1 LDVFVFLLHLPETGQ
16 KFDARAKPCVFIG
29 YPSNSKG
36 YKLYDLINHSV
47 FVSRDVVFHE
57 HIFPFASHLT
67 NFNSNGCFVVPKPI
81 SDVVSSTSA
90 HSHNDSVDSHNNSA
104 SHDLSHFDLSNS
116 VVPAPP
122 ISILVSVRQSTR
134 IRRRPGYLQ
143 QFHCNL
149 ATRSTH
155 PIGSTSSFPGKQ
167 HDISSV
173 IGYNHLSHPYKN
185 FSCSVSSHIEPKSFS
200 QAIKS
205 PQWHD
210 AMVAEISAL
219 EANNTWIVTNL
230 PSNKHPI
237 GCKWVYKVKLKAN
250 GEIERYKAGLVAKGY
265 TQCEGLDYYDTFS
278 SVAKLTT
285 VWCLLAL
292 AVVKN

>member
-81 SDVVSSTSA
+81 SDVVPSTSV

-104 SHDLSHFDLSNS
+104 SHDLSNS

-122 ISILVSVRQSTR
+122 ISIPVSVRQSTR
-134 IRRRPGYLQ
+134 VRRRPGYLQ
-143 QFHCNL
+143 
-149 ATRSTH
+149 
-155 PIGSTSSFPGKQ
+155 
-167 HDISSV
+167 
-173 IGYNHLSHPYKN
+173 
-185 FSCSVSSHIEPKSFS
+185 
-200 QAIKS
+200 
-205 PQWHD
+205 
-210 AMVAEISAL
+210 
-219 EANNTWIVTNL
+219 
-230 PSNKHPI
+230 
-237 GCKWVYKVKLKAN
+237 
-250 GEIERYKAGLVAKGY
+250 
-265 TQCEGLDYYDTFS
+265 
-278 SVAKLTT
+278 
-285 VWCLLAL
+285 
-292 AVVKN
+292 